1 MGGLMRGE
9 GLLWWVSEGPDGW
22 MVVLA
27 GVEVLGSFQI
37 SHNHSLGMGVDGQGW
52 WMWGGGLMRRWVV
65 MLDCGVRECSNIT
78 LCFKEQ
84 WDWYRWTGVY
94 QIRVQTLHNKPFGMR
109 VNGHGTSCY
118 WLVQTVWF
126 LLLLCVN
133 SCIRLSLVGII
144 VYSFISHNTTFPQ
157 HERSEAERMRGPQ
170 RMR

>member
-1 MGGLMRGE
+1 MVRGDGWEGGLMRG
-9 GLLWWVSEGPDGW
+9 
-22 MVVLA
+22 
-27 GVEVLGSFQI
+27 
-37 SHNHSLGMGVDGQGW
+37 
-52 WMWGGGLMRRWVV
+52 WGV
-65 MLDCGVRECSNIT
+65 MLDCGIRECSNIT

-84 WDWYRWTGVY
+84 WDWYRWTGIY
-94 QIRVQTLHNKPFGMR
+94 QVRVQTLHNKPFGMR

-157 HERSEAERMRGPQ
+157 HERSERVGLSACVKHGHVVPSKCCWSTHRIDQ
-170 RMR
+170 RCLLQHPNRTGNSWL